1 MLGMR
6 TKKIQ
11 ESIKINEAWPAA
23 LSNVGK
29 GIKDRMRK
37 ALLSRGY
44 DIENVP
50 SDYIEVVSNRDPRL
64 RSGATFFIFGDTA
77 ALFIDG
83 QCVVDTEIPVKG
95 AWQWPRASR
104 LSWKELLQYAE
115 TIYHMDLDEDLKNAL
130 QQKKADRKASKKG
143 VDTRYSMKNGSY
155 RPTDEFGN
163 ELPKYR
169 KIDKSGYVLNPSKYV
184 DMLAASGVDN
194 GEAILD
200 DAKEVYRQLASVA
213 ADHLEDPNEYG
224 SMSDS
229 TAYIDTLEYL
239 ARTFRELR
247 RNLNDYNQ
255 SKAEY
260 GEEGARWSKTSVQAA
275 IKRLREY
282 VNKAKSLLAKEGN

>member
-1 MLGMR
+1 MLGMK

-11 ESIKINEAWPAA
+11 ESIKVNESWPAA
-23 LSNVGK
+23 FNDINK
-29 GIKDRMRK
+29 GIKNAMRT

-64 RSGATFFIFGDTA
+64 RSGATFFRFGPRNI

-83 QCVVDTEIPVKG
+83 QCVVDTEIPVRG
-95 AWQWPRASR
+95 WPRASR
-104 LSWKELLQYAE
+104 SSWKDILQYAQD
-115 TIYHMDLDEDLKNAL
+115 IYHMDFDEDLKNAL
-130 QQKKADRKASKKG
+130 QQKQADRRASKKG
-143 VDTRYSMKNGSY
+143 IDTRYSMKNGSY
-155 RPTDEFGN
+155 RPTDEFGR

-229 TAYIDTLEYL
+229 TAYMDTLEYL